1 MSLSRIAS
9 RLLLLVL
16 MRDFRLRWCLH
27 LLRAVEDA
35 MGFFG
40 DSLGIPSCSLRT
52 FDPAHFQA
60 TSGPLPVV
68 LLHFLFPDEG
78 GGGEEGGR
86 KEGKILE
93 GFFLPKLAVEPELA
107 LPLPIPPRLPWLEE
121 EGELQ
126 RKLCGRLPEI
136 LLRDCL
142 EWRSK
147 LCPSVAIFRRQLDFV
162 KFRCFLSSFFHDLI
176 EFRHQQKRNGISE
189 DSL

>member
-1 MSLSRIAS
+1 ML
-9 RLLLLVL
+9 
-16 MRDFRLRWCLH
+16 W
-27 LLRAVEDA
+27 
-35 MGFFG
+35 
-40 DSLGIPSCSLRT
+40 DSLGILWGFLPVLCVHSIRPTSRLL
-52 FDPAHFQA
+52 PAHFRWFCY
-60 TSGPLPVV
+60 TSS
-68 LLHFLFPDEG
+68 FPTKV